1 MAIFHGARLLLGLHG
16 GFQPCALLIGEPF
29 GFCRAVDEVKQH
41 HDAEQQR
48 RNRLQHEHPLPTGK
62 AEQAVHLQQSGGDGR
77 TQRGGE
83 RRGSHKDG
91 GDLRTFRRREPVA
104 EIEDDAGEETG
115 FRHAKRFKVGLKD
128 ERRTLC
134 IGAIDSAARGLV
146 PALLNLFVPLHP
158 HCDIHIIE
166 DKTINLIPKL
176 KSGWLDMIFIRE
188 PQSIDASLAVR
199 FITRESCVLAVPI
212 QHALADR
219 ERVAVADF
227 QHEAMIIP
235 DRRTR
240 PHSHDLTMSLFKL
253 AGFTPHIAQFAEE
266 KQTILSLVAA
276 GLGLAVVPASYRT
289 MNSDSVSYIALDLPE
304 EIKGLPLS
312 IAWQK
317 GNEDR
322 FLREMLRLLHEHQRE
337 LTEKL

>member
-1 MAIFHGARLLLGLHG
+1 VDINQLRCFVSVGKELHFGRAAQKMEMMPASLSRFIRLLEEDLGVRLLNRSTRNVSLTAEG
-16 GFQPCALLIGEPF
+16 ALF
-29 GFCRAVDEVKQH
+29 F
-41 HDAEQQR
+41 
-48 RNRLQHEHPLPTGK
+48 
-62 AEQAVHLQQSGGDGR
+62 
-77 TQRGGE
+77 
-83 RRGSHKDG
+83 
-91 GDLRTFRRREPVA
+91 
-104 EIEDDAGEETG
+104 DDASKLIDQ
-115 FRHAKRFKVGLKD
+115 FDALAKRFKVGLKD
-128 ERRTLC
+128 ERRTLR

-158 HCDIHIIE
+158 HSDIHIIE

-304 EIKGLPLS
+304 QIKGLPLS

-337 LTEKL
+337 LTDKL

>member
-1 MAIFHGARLLLGLHG
+1 MDINQLRCFISVGKELHFGRAAQKMEMMPASLSRFIRLLEEDLGVRLLNRSTRNVSLTAEG
-16 GFQPCALLIGEPF
+16 ALF
-29 GFCRAVDEVKQH
+29 F
-41 HDAEQQR
+41 
-48 RNRLQHEHPLPTGK
+48 
-62 AEQAVHLQQSGGDGR
+62 
-77 TQRGGE
+77 
-83 RRGSHKDG
+83 
-91 GDLRTFRRREPVA
+91 
-104 EIEDDAGEETG
+104 DDASKLIDQ
-115 FRHAKRFKVGLKD
+115 FDALAKRFKVGLKD
-128 ERRTLC
+128 ERRTLR

-158 HCDIHIIE
+158 HSDIHIIE

-212 QHALADR
+212 QHALAAR

-304 EIKGLPLS
+304 QIKGLPLS

-337 LTEKL
+337 LTDKL

>member
-1 MAIFHGARLLLGLHG
+1 LRCFIAVGKELHFGRAAQKMEMMPASLSRFIRLLEEDLGVRLLNRSTRNVSLTAEG
-16 GFQPCALLIGEPF
+16 ALF
-29 GFCRAVDEVKQH
+29 F
-41 HDAEQQR
+41 
-48 RNRLQHEHPLPTGK
+48 
-62 AEQAVHLQQSGGDGR
+62 
-77 TQRGGE
+77 
-83 RRGSHKDG
+83 
-91 GDLRTFRRREPVA
+91 
-104 EIEDDAGEETG
+104 DDASKLIDQ
-115 FRHAKRFKVGLKD
+115 FDALAKRFKVGLKD
-128 ERRTLC
+128 ERRTLR

-158 HCDIHIIE
+158 HSDIHIIE

-289 MNSDSVSYIALDLPE
+289 MNSDSVRYIALDLPE
-304 EIKGLPLS
+304 QIKGLPLS

-337 LTEKL
+337 LTDKL

>member
-1 MAIFHGARLLLGLHG
+1 MDINQLRCFVAVGKELHFGRAAQRMEMMPASLSRFIRLLEEDLGVRLLNRSTRNVSLTAEGAIFFDEASKLIDQ
-16 GFQPCALLIGEPF
+16 FDAL
-29 GFCRAVDEVKQH
+29 AQ
-41 HDAEQQR
+41 
-48 RNRLQHEHPLPTGK
+48 
-62 AEQAVHLQQSGGDGR
+62 
-77 TQRGGE
+77 
-83 RRGSHKDG
+83 
-91 GDLRTFRRREPVA
+91 
-104 EIEDDAGEETG
+104 
-115 FRHAKRFKVGLKD
+115 RFKVGLKD
-128 ERRTLC
+128 ERRTLR

-158 HCDIHIIE
+158 HSDIHIIE

-176 KSGWLDMIFIRE
+176 KSGWLDMIFIRK

-212 QHALADR
+212 QHALAQR
-219 ERVAVADF
+219 ERVAVVDF

-253 AGFTPHIAQFAEE
+253 AGLTPHIAQFAEE
-266 KQTILSLVAA
+266 KQTILSLVSA

-289 MNSDSVSYIALDLPE
+289 MNSDSVRYIALDLPE
-304 EIKGLPLS
+304 QIKGLPLS

-317 GNEDR
+317 GNEDA
-322 FLREMLRLLHEHQRE
+322 FLLEMLRLLHENECE

>member
-1 MAIFHGARLLLGLHG
+1 MDINQLRCFVAVGKELHFGRAAQKMEMMPASLSRFIRLLEEDLGVRLLNRSTRNVSLTAEG
-16 GFQPCALLIGEPF
+16 ALF
-29 GFCRAVDEVKQH
+29 F
-41 HDAEQQR
+41 
-48 RNRLQHEHPLPTGK
+48 
-62 AEQAVHLQQSGGDGR
+62 
-77 TQRGGE
+77 
-83 RRGSHKDG
+83 
-91 GDLRTFRRREPVA
+91 
-104 EIEDDAGEETG
+104 DDASKLIDQ
-115 FRHAKRFKVGLKD
+115 FDALAKRFKVGLKD
-128 ERRTLC
+128 ERRTLR

-158 HCDIHIIE
+158 HSDIHIIE

-266 KQTILSLVAA
+266 KQTILSLVSA

>member
-1 MAIFHGARLLLGLHG
+1 VDINQLRCFVSVGKELHFGRAAQKMEMMPASLSRFIRLLEEDLGVRLLNRSTRNVSLTAEG
-16 GFQPCALLIGEPF
+16 ALF
-29 GFCRAVDEVKQH
+29 F
-41 HDAEQQR
+41 
-48 RNRLQHEHPLPTGK
+48 
-62 AEQAVHLQQSGGDGR
+62 
-77 TQRGGE
+77 
-83 RRGSHKDG
+83 
-91 GDLRTFRRREPVA
+91 
-104 EIEDDAGEETG
+104 DDASKLIDQ
-115 FRHAKRFKVGLKD
+115 FDALAKRFKVGLKD
-128 ERRTLC
+128 ERRTLR

-158 HCDIHIIE
+158 HSDIHIIE

-212 QHALADR
+212 QHVLADR

-304 EIKGLPLS
+304 QIKRLPLS

>member
-1 MAIFHGARLLLGLHG
+1 MDINQLRCFVAVGKELHFGRAAQKMEMMPASLSRFIRLLEEDLGVRLLNRSTRNVSLTAEG
-16 GFQPCALLIGEPF
+16 ALF
-29 GFCRAVDEVKQH
+29 F
-41 HDAEQQR
+41 
-48 RNRLQHEHPLPTGK
+48 
-62 AEQAVHLQQSGGDGR
+62 
-77 TQRGGE
+77 
-83 RRGSHKDG
+83 
-91 GDLRTFRRREPVA
+91 
-104 EIEDDAGEETG
+104 DDASKLIDQ
-115 FRHAKRFKVGLKD
+115 FDALAKRFKVGLKD
-128 ERRTLC
+128 ERRTLR

-158 HCDIHIIE
+158 HSDIHIIE

-212 QHALADR
+212 QHALAER

-289 MNSDSVSYIALDLPE
+289 MNSDSVRYIALDLPE
-304 EIKGLPLS
+304 QIKGLPLS

-322 FLREMLRLLHEHQRE
+322 FLREMLRLLREHQRE

>member
-1 MAIFHGARLLLGLHG
+1 VDINQLRCFVSVGKELHFGRAAQKMEMMPASLSRFIRLLEEDLGVRLLNRSTRNVSLTAEG
-16 GFQPCALLIGEPF
+16 ALF
-29 GFCRAVDEVKQH
+29 F
-41 HDAEQQR
+41 
-48 RNRLQHEHPLPTGK
+48 
-62 AEQAVHLQQSGGDGR
+62 
-77 TQRGGE
+77 
-83 RRGSHKDG
+83 
-91 GDLRTFRRREPVA
+91 
-104 EIEDDAGEETG
+104 DDASKLIDQ
-115 FRHAKRFKVGLKD
+115 FDALAKRFKVGLKD
-128 ERRTLC
+128 ERRTLR

-158 HCDIHIIE
+158 HSDIHIIE

-212 QHALADR
+212 QHVLADR

-253 AGFTPHIAQFAEE
+253 AGVTPHIAQFAEE

-304 EIKGLPLS
+304 QIKGLPLS

>member
-1 MAIFHGARLLLGLHG
+1 MDINQLRCFVAVGKELHFGRAAQKLEMMPASLSRFIRLLEDDVGVRLLNRSTRNVSLTAEGAIFFDEAGKLIDQ
-16 GFQPCALLIGEPF
+16 FDAL
-29 GFCRAVDEVKQH
+29 AQ
-41 HDAEQQR
+41 
-48 RNRLQHEHPLPTGK
+48 
-62 AEQAVHLQQSGGDGR
+62 
-77 TQRGGE
+77 
-83 RRGSHKDG
+83 
-91 GDLRTFRRREPVA
+91 
-104 EIEDDAGEETG
+104 
-115 FRHAKRFKVGLKD
+115 RFKVGLKD
-128 ERRTLC
+128 ERRTLR

-158 HCDIHIIE
+158 HSDIHIIE

-188 PQSIDASLAVR
+188 PQSIDAAIAVR
-199 FITRESCVLAVPI
+199 FITRESCVLAVPL
-212 QHALADR
+212 HHRLSGCA
-219 ERVAVADF
+219 RVTVNDF

-240 PHSHDLTMSLFKL
+240 PHSHDLTINLFKL

-266 KQTILSLVAA
+266 KQTILSLVSA

-304 EIKGLPLS
+304 QLKGLPLS
-312 IAWQK
+312 IAWQQ
-317 GNEDR
+317 GNQDN
-322 FLREMLRLLHEHQRE
+322 FLLEMLGLLHEHQGE

>member
-1 MAIFHGARLLLGLHG
+1 MDINQLRCFVAVGKELHFGRAAQKMEMMPASLSRFIRLLEEDLGVRLLNRSTRNVSLTAEG
-16 GFQPCALLIGEPF
+16 ALF
-29 GFCRAVDEVKQH
+29 F
-41 HDAEQQR
+41 
-48 RNRLQHEHPLPTGK
+48 
-62 AEQAVHLQQSGGDGR
+62 
-77 TQRGGE
+77 
-83 RRGSHKDG
+83 
-91 GDLRTFRRREPVA
+91 
-104 EIEDDAGEETG
+104 DDASKLIDQ
-115 FRHAKRFKVGLKD
+115 FDALAKRFKVGLKD
-128 ERRTLC
+128 ERRTLR

-158 HCDIHIIE
+158 HSDIHIIE
-166 DKTINLIPKL
+166 DKTINLMPKL

-188 PQSIDASLAVR
+188 PQSIDATLAVR

-212 QHALADR
+212 QHALAQR

-266 KQTILSLVAA
+266 KQTILSLVSA

-304 EIKGLPLS
+304 KIKGLPLS

-322 FLREMLRLLHEHQRE
+322 FLLDMLRLLHEHQRE
-337 LTEKL
+337 LTAKL

>member
-1 MAIFHGARLLLGLHG
+1 MDINQLRCFIAVGKELHFGRAAQKMEMMPASLSRFIRLLEEDLGVRLLNRSTRNVSLTAEG
-16 GFQPCALLIGEPF
+16 ALF
-29 GFCRAVDEVKQH
+29 F
-41 HDAEQQR
+41 
-48 RNRLQHEHPLPTGK
+48 
-62 AEQAVHLQQSGGDGR
+62 
-77 TQRGGE
+77 
-83 RRGSHKDG
+83 
-91 GDLRTFRRREPVA
+91 
-104 EIEDDAGEETG
+104 DDASKLIDQ
-115 FRHAKRFKVGLKD
+115 FDALAKRFKVGLKD
-128 ERRTLC
+128 ERRTLR

-158 HCDIHIIE
+158 HSDIHIIE

-212 QHALADR
+212 QHALAAR

-304 EIKGLPLS
+304 QIKGLPLS

-317 GNEDR
+317 GNEDS
-322 FLREMLRLLHEHQRE
+322 FLLDMLRLLREHHGE
-337 LTEKL
+337 LTENL

>member
-1 MAIFHGARLLLGLHG
+1 MDINQLRCFVAVGKELHFGRAAQKMEMMPASLSRFIRLLEEDLGVRLLNRSTRNVSLTAEG
-16 GFQPCALLIGEPF
+16 ALF
-29 GFCRAVDEVKQH
+29 F
-41 HDAEQQR
+41 
-48 RNRLQHEHPLPTGK
+48 
-62 AEQAVHLQQSGGDGR
+62 
-77 TQRGGE
+77 
-83 RRGSHKDG
+83 
-91 GDLRTFRRREPVA
+91 
-104 EIEDDAGEETG
+104 DDASKLIDQ
-115 FRHAKRFKVGLKD
+115 FDALAKRFKVGLKD
-128 ERRTLC
+128 ERRTLR

-158 HCDIHIIE
+158 HSDIHIIE

-266 KQTILSLVAA
+266 KQTILSLVSA

-337 LTEKL
+337 LTDKL

>member
-1 MAIFHGARLLLGLHG
+1 MDINQLRCFVAVGKELHFGRAAQKMEMMPASLSRFIRLLEEDLGVRLLNRSTRNVSLTAEG
-16 GFQPCALLIGEPF
+16 ALF
-29 GFCRAVDEVKQH
+29 F
-41 HDAEQQR
+41 
-48 RNRLQHEHPLPTGK
+48 
-62 AEQAVHLQQSGGDGR
+62 
-77 TQRGGE
+77 
-83 RRGSHKDG
+83 
-91 GDLRTFRRREPVA
+91 
-104 EIEDDAGEETG
+104 DDASKLIDQ
-115 FRHAKRFKVGLKD
+115 FDALAKRFKVGLKD
-128 ERRTLC
+128 ERRTLR

-158 HCDIHIIE
+158 HSDIHIIE

>member
-1 MAIFHGARLLLGLHG
+1 MDINQLRCFVSVGKELHFGRAAQKMEMMPASLSRFIRLLEEDLGVRLLNRSTRNVSLTAEG
-16 GFQPCALLIGEPF
+16 ALF
-29 GFCRAVDEVKQH
+29 F
-41 HDAEQQR
+41 
-48 RNRLQHEHPLPTGK
+48 
-62 AEQAVHLQQSGGDGR
+62 
-77 TQRGGE
+77 
-83 RRGSHKDG
+83 
-91 GDLRTFRRREPVA
+91 
-104 EIEDDAGEETG
+104 DDASKLIDQ
-115 FRHAKRFKVGLKD
+115 FDALAKRFKVGLKD
-128 ERRTLC
+128 ERRTLR

-158 HCDIHIIE
+158 HSDIHIIE

-212 QHALADR
+212 QHVLADR

-304 EIKGLPLS
+304 QIKGLPLS

>member
-1 MAIFHGARLLLGLHG
+1 MDINQLRCFVAVGKELHFGRAAQKMEMMPASLSRFIRLLEEDLGVRLLNRSTRNVSLTAEG
-16 GFQPCALLIGEPF
+16 ALF
-29 GFCRAVDEVKQH
+29 F
-41 HDAEQQR
+41 
-48 RNRLQHEHPLPTGK
+48 
-62 AEQAVHLQQSGGDGR
+62 
-77 TQRGGE
+77 
-83 RRGSHKDG
+83 
-91 GDLRTFRRREPVA
+91 
-104 EIEDDAGEETG
+104 DDASKLIDQ
-115 FRHAKRFKVGLKD
+115 FDALAKRFKVGLKD
-128 ERRTLC
+128 ERRTLR
-134 IGAIDSAARGLV
+134 IGAIDSAARGLL

-158 HCDIHIIE
+158 HSDIHIIE

-304 EIKGLPLS
+304 QIKGLPLS

-337 LTEKL
+337 LTDKL

>member
-1 MAIFHGARLLLGLHG
+1 MDINQLRCFVAVGKELHFGRAAQKMEMMPASLSRFIRLLEEDLGVRLLNRSTRNVSLTAEG
-16 GFQPCALLIGEPF
+16 ALF
-29 GFCRAVDEVKQH
+29 F
-41 HDAEQQR
+41 
-48 RNRLQHEHPLPTGK
+48 
-62 AEQAVHLQQSGGDGR
+62 
-77 TQRGGE
+77 
-83 RRGSHKDG
+83 
-91 GDLRTFRRREPVA
+91 
-104 EIEDDAGEETG
+104 DDASKLIDQ
-115 FRHAKRFKVGLKD
+115 FDALAKRFKVGLKD
-128 ERRTLC
+128 ERRTLR

-158 HCDIHIIE
+158 HSDIHIIE

-212 QHALADR
+212 QHVLADR

-304 EIKGLPLS
+304 QIKGLPLS

-337 LTEKL
+337 LTDKL

>member
-1 MAIFHGARLLLGLHG
+1 MDINQLRCFVAVGKELHFGRAAQRMEMMPASLSRFIRLLEEDLGVRLLNRSTRNVSLTAEGAIFFDEASKLIDQ
-16 GFQPCALLIGEPF
+16 FDAL
-29 GFCRAVDEVKQH
+29 AQ
-41 HDAEQQR
+41 
-48 RNRLQHEHPLPTGK
+48 
-62 AEQAVHLQQSGGDGR
+62 
-77 TQRGGE
+77 
-83 RRGSHKDG
+83 
-91 GDLRTFRRREPVA
+91 
-104 EIEDDAGEETG
+104 
-115 FRHAKRFKVGLKD
+115 RFKVGLKD
-128 ERRTLC
+128 ERRTLR

-158 HCDIHIIE
+158 HSDIHIIE

-212 QHALADR
+212 QHALAQR
-219 ERVAVADF
+219 ERVAVVDF

-253 AGFTPHIAQFAEE
+253 AGLTPHIAQFAEE
-266 KQTILSLVAA
+266 KQTILSLVSA

-289 MNSDSVSYIALDLPE
+289 MNSDSVRYIALDLPE
-304 EIKGLPLS
+304 QIKGLPLS

-317 GNEDR
+317 GNEDA
-322 FLREMLRLLHEHQRE
+322 FLLEMLRLLHENESE

>member
-1 MAIFHGARLLLGLHG
+1 VDINQLRCFIAVGKELHFGRAAQKMEMMPASLSRFIRLLEEDLGVRLLNRSTRNVSLTAEG
-16 GFQPCALLIGEPF
+16 ALF
-29 GFCRAVDEVKQH
+29 F
-41 HDAEQQR
+41 
-48 RNRLQHEHPLPTGK
+48 
-62 AEQAVHLQQSGGDGR
+62 
-77 TQRGGE
+77 
-83 RRGSHKDG
+83 
-91 GDLRTFRRREPVA
+91 
-104 EIEDDAGEETG
+104 DDASKLIDQ
-115 FRHAKRFKVGLKD
+115 FDALAKRFKVGLKD
-128 ERRTLC
+128 ERRTLR

-158 HCDIHIIE
+158 HSDIHIIE
-166 DKTINLIPKL
+166 DKTINLIPKV

-212 QHALADR
+212 QHALAAR

-304 EIKGLPLS
+304 QIKRLPLS

>member
-1 MAIFHGARLLLGLHG
+1 MRCFVAVGKELHFGRAAQKMEMMPASLSRFIRLLEEDLGVRLLNRSTRNVSLTAEG
-16 GFQPCALLIGEPF
+16 ALF
-29 GFCRAVDEVKQH
+29 F
-41 HDAEQQR
+41 
-48 RNRLQHEHPLPTGK
+48 
-62 AEQAVHLQQSGGDGR
+62 
-77 TQRGGE
+77 
-83 RRGSHKDG
+83 
-91 GDLRTFRRREPVA
+91 
-104 EIEDDAGEETG
+104 DDASKLIDQ
-115 FRHAKRFKVGLKD
+115 FDALAKRFRVGLKD
-128 ERRTLC
+128 ERRTLR

-158 HCDIHIIE
+158 HSDIHIIE

-212 QHALADR
+212 QHVLADR

-304 EIKGLPLS
+304 QIKGLPLS

-337 LTEKL
+337 LTDKL

>member
-1 MAIFHGARLLLGLHG
+1 MDINQLRCFVSVGKELHFGRAAQKMEMMPASLSRFIRLLEEDLGVRLLNRSTRNVSLTAEG
-16 GFQPCALLIGEPF
+16 ALF
-29 GFCRAVDEVKQH
+29 F
-41 HDAEQQR
+41 
-48 RNRLQHEHPLPTGK
+48 
-62 AEQAVHLQQSGGDGR
+62 
-77 TQRGGE
+77 
-83 RRGSHKDG
+83 
-91 GDLRTFRRREPVA
+91 
-104 EIEDDAGEETG
+104 DDASKLIDQ
-115 FRHAKRFKVGLKD
+115 FDALAKRFKVGLKD
-128 ERRTLC
+128 ERRTLR

-158 HCDIHIIE
+158 HSDIHIIE

-176 KSGWLDMIFIRE
+176 KSGWLDIIFIRE

-289 MNSDSVSYIALDLPE
+289 MNSDSVRYIALDLPE
-304 EIKGLPLS
+304 QIKGLPLS

-337 LTEKL
+337 LTDKL

>member
-1 MAIFHGARLLLGLHG
+1 MDINQLRCFVAVGKELHFGRAAQKMEMMPASLSRFIRLLEEDLGVRLLNRSTRNVSLTAEG
-16 GFQPCALLIGEPF
+16 ALF
-29 GFCRAVDEVKQH
+29 F
-41 HDAEQQR
+41 
-48 RNRLQHEHPLPTGK
+48 
-62 AEQAVHLQQSGGDGR
+62 
-77 TQRGGE
+77 
-83 RRGSHKDG
+83 
-91 GDLRTFRRREPVA
+91 
-104 EIEDDAGEETG
+104 DDASKLIDQ
-115 FRHAKRFKVGLKD
+115 FDALAKRFKVGLKD
-128 ERRTLC
+128 ERRTLR

-158 HCDIHIIE
+158 HSDIHIIE
-166 DKTINLIPKL
+166 DKTINLMPKL

-212 QHALADR
+212 QHVLADR

-304 EIKGLPLS
+304 QIKGLPLS

-337 LTEKL
+337 LTDKL

>member
-1 MAIFHGARLLLGLHG
+1 MDINQLRCFVSVGKELHFGRAAQKMEMMPASLSRFIRLLEEDLGVRLLNRSTRNVSLTAEG
-16 GFQPCALLIGEPF
+16 ALF
-29 GFCRAVDEVKQH
+29 F
-41 HDAEQQR
+41 
-48 RNRLQHEHPLPTGK
+48 
-62 AEQAVHLQQSGGDGR
+62 
-77 TQRGGE
+77 
-83 RRGSHKDG
+83 
-91 GDLRTFRRREPVA
+91 
-104 EIEDDAGEETG
+104 DDASKLIDQ
-115 FRHAKRFKVGLKD
+115 FDALAKRFKVGLKD
-128 ERRTLC
+128 ERRTLR

-158 HCDIHIIE
+158 HSDIHIIE

-212 QHALADR
+212 QHVLADR

-304 EIKGLPLS
+304 QIKGLPLS
-312 IAWQK
+312 IAWQN

-337 LTEKL
+337 LTDKL

>member
-1 MAIFHGARLLLGLHG
+1 MDINQLRCFVAVGKELHFGRAAQKMEMMPASLSRFIRLLEEDLGVRLLNRSTRNVSLTAEG
-16 GFQPCALLIGEPF
+16 ALF
-29 GFCRAVDEVKQH
+29 F
-41 HDAEQQR
+41 
-48 RNRLQHEHPLPTGK
+48 
-62 AEQAVHLQQSGGDGR
+62 
-77 TQRGGE
+77 
-83 RRGSHKDG
+83 
-91 GDLRTFRRREPVA
+91 
-104 EIEDDAGEETG
+104 DDASKLIDQ
-115 FRHAKRFKVGLKD
+115 FDALAKRFKVGLKD
-128 ERRTLC
+128 ERRTLR

-158 HCDIHIIE
+158 HSDIHIIE
-166 DKTINLIPKL
+166 DKTINLMPKL

-188 PQSIDASLAVR
+188 PQSIDATLAVR

-212 QHALADR
+212 QHALAQR
-219 ERVAVADF
+219 ERVVVADF

-266 KQTILSLVAA
+266 KQTILSLVSA

-322 FLREMLRLLHEHQRE
+322 FLLDMLRLLHEHQRE
-337 LTEKL
+337 LTAKL

>member
-1 MAIFHGARLLLGLHG
+1 MDINQLRCFVAVGKELHFGRAAQKMEMMPASLSRFIRLLEEDLGVRLLNRSTRNVSLTAEG
-16 GFQPCALLIGEPF
+16 ALF
-29 GFCRAVDEVKQH
+29 F
-41 HDAEQQR
+41 
-48 RNRLQHEHPLPTGK
+48 
-62 AEQAVHLQQSGGDGR
+62 
-77 TQRGGE
+77 
-83 RRGSHKDG
+83 
-91 GDLRTFRRREPVA
+91 
-104 EIEDDAGEETG
+104 DDASKLIDQ
-115 FRHAKRFKVGLKD
+115 FDALAKRFKVGLKD
-128 ERRTLC
+128 ERRTLR

-158 HCDIHIIE
+158 HSDIHIIE
-166 DKTINLIPKL
+166 DKTINLMPKL

-212 QHALADR
+212 QHALAQR
-219 ERVAVADF
+219 EQVAVADF

-266 KQTILSLVAA
+266 KQTILSLVSA

-322 FLREMLRLLHEHQRE
+322 FLLDMLGLLHEHQRE
-337 LTEKL
+337 LTAKL